1 MANVKLLG
9 YNVFRKR
16 NRYQSFTGQWSGEDS
31 MDRPLNILLV
41 DNEAEFLETISYW
54 LETKEHRVQS
64 CYSGEEAIELIKK
77 NTYDIVFL
85 DIHMPEGIDGME
97 TLRQVRIF
105 NATIPV
111 IMVTGFP
118 KEEKMDEAIKLGISG
133 FFPKTGSFEDLGR
146 ILKAALRTHRD
157 LR

>member
-1 MANVKLLG
+1 
-9 YNVFRKR
+9 
-16 NRYQSFTGQWSGEDS
+16 

-64 CYSGEEAIELIKK
+64 CYSGDEAIELIKK
-77 NTYDIVFL
+77 DPFDIVFL

-97 TLRQVRIF
+97 TLRRLRAF
-105 NATIPV
+105 NTTIPV

-118 KEEKMDEAIKLGISG
+118 KEEKMEEAIKLGVSG

-146 ILKAALRTHRD
+146 ILKAAIRTHKD
-157 LR
+157 LQ

>member
-1 MANVKLLG
+1 
-9 YNVFRKR
+9 VFRKR
-16 NRYQSFTGQWSGEDS
+16 KRYQLFTNTWSAEEA
-31 MDRPLNILLV
+31 MDKTSNILLV

-77 NTYDIVFL
+77 NNFDIVFL

-97 TLRQVRIF
+97 TLRRIRTF

-118 KEEKMDEAIKLGISG
+118 KEEKMEEAIKLGISG